1 MLYPNYTEV
10 NSATTLAQA
19 PLIRV
24 KVMNLLGKPNFSPP
38 SGEQPD
44 ANQRNVLYNSYNSD
58 SDPKQGLL
66 GVIDNLVVNHNLEG
80 DDGVF
85 FKRREEGGVARPVNN
100 TILPKFIDVNLS
112 FSPIHEQT
120 LGWREENPMQSLFPY
135 GIVSD
140 DTMPELL
147 DVIDKV
153 KAAYDEQV
161 EKDKAAAQ
169 ERELRQQTLDN
180 GRARYGGVLGDMRMR
195 SDIRRTGRGNER
207 AGERVTNYLNAELDE
222 AVSGF
227 DAAIEDLEGFIE
239 S

>member
-1 MLYPNYTEV
+1 
-10 NSATTLAQA
+10 
-19 PLIRV
+19 
-24 KVMNLLGKPNFSPP
+24 
-38 SGEQPD
+38 
-44 ANQRNVLYNSYNSD
+44 NV
-58 SDPKQGLL
+58 
-66 GVIDNLVVNHNLEG
+66 
-80 DDGVF
+80 
-85 FKRREEGGVARPVNN
+85 A
-100 TILPKFIDVNLS
+100 
-112 FSPIHEQT
+112 FSPIHERT
-120 LGWREENPMQSLFPY
+120 LGWNENDKAKQPLFPY
-135 GIVSD
+135 GVITD
-140 DTMPELL
+140 DTNPIRLEEA
-147 DVIDKV
+147 DKNHTT
-153 KAAYDEQV
+153 YNEQQ